1 MPGGWDHRDTRGAF
15 VGESPIPAVSYYPY
29 GPPHAPSPHLPSQEY
44 FHPHVPGSI
53 MQLSPQPSQ
62 AAHRNDDRRRDRWGM
77 WVDPHF
83 GRDGQ
88 GQRLNGANVAD
99 DVGRSRA
106 GIGMMK
112 SPSSDVEKAAPNHN
126 AWSPPPSS
134 SIAPPHQPRKMR
146 VFFSHLQIRTYET
159 IMSDNPSCS
168 GGPSIGIGWRY
179 DPVHYV
185 ATIDEYAAHQAR
197 LYGRT
202 HDGQPIEPRPEDLV
216 LHRCEREFIL
226 LKTGYTRQ
234 DMVDSVRALNKAKNK
249 RRQTVHNLP
258 VAFVEEGMEVM
269 KRTLRRWILNKKHTR
284 HMYEEWIDEGR
295 TRRPDSSSL

>member
-1 MPGGWDHRDTRGAF
+1 
-15 VGESPIPAVSYYPY
+15 
-29 GPPHAPSPHLPSQEY
+29 
-44 FHPHVPGSI
+44 
-53 MQLSPQPSQ
+53 
-62 AAHRNDDRRRDRWGM
+62 
-77 WVDPHF
+77 
-83 GRDGQ
+83 
-88 GQRLNGANVAD
+88 
-99 DVGRSRA
+99 
-106 GIGMMK
+106 
-112 SPSSDVEKAAPNHN
+112 
-126 AWSPPPSS
+126 
-134 SIAPPHQPRKMR
+134 
-146 VFFSHLQIRTYET
+146 
-159 IMSDNPSCS
+159 MSDNPSCS

-185 ATIDEYAAHQAR
+185 ATIDEYVAHQAR

-258 VAFVEEGMEVM
+258 VAFVEEAMEVM

-295 TRRPDSSSL
+295 TRRPHSSSL